1 MRITRP
7 TKPVFWISVI
17 LAGLGILGS
26 IIPIPVVSGYTFIFV
41 VLGYILL
48 FLGVVLK
55 GF

>member
-1 MRITRP
+1 MKISRP

-26 IIPIPVVSGYTFIFV
+26 IIPIPVVSGYTFILV
-41 VLGYILL
+41 AIGYIVL
-48 FLGVVLK
+48 FLGNVLK